1 MTGIQSDRGSLQII
15 SLSGAG
21 TCLEAGQRPLAWLHS
36 LMHIRNIFGTPFPYC
51 SDCLPEVFPLPY
63 RSRQSMLAVQLPDF
77 RKAPQEMATRE
88 ENRDWLAS
96 VETTEARLG
105 PAESDQAGV
114 PALAQGA
121 SPVFVD
127 HG

>member
-1 MTGIQSDRGSLQII
+1 
-15 SLSGAG
+15 
-21 TCLEAGQRPLAWLHS
+21 
-36 LMHIRNIFGTPFPYC
+36 
-51 SDCLPEVFPLPY
+51 
-63 RSRQSMLAVQLPDF
+63 MLAVQLPDF
-77 RKAPQEMATRE
+77 RKGPQEMATRE

-121 SPVFVD
+121 SLVFVD